1 MIPLSVAQ
9 LAEITGGVL
18 VEVPDARAEVTGPVV
33 IDSREAR
40 PGAIFA
46 ALPGTYADGH
56 DFAAAAV
63 AAGAA
68 VVLATRPVGV
78 PALVVPDV
86 PAALG
91 ALAAA
96 VVRRLPGLT
105 IVGIT
110 GSAGKTTTKD
120 LTAQLVET
128 LGPTISNR
136 GNFNNE
142 IGHPLTVLRVTEQ
155 TRYLISELSARG
167 PGHIAALCAIAPPRL
182 GAVLCVGYAH
192 AGEFG
197 GIDEVAR
204 AKGELPA
211 ALPADGVAV
220 LNADD
225 PRVLA
230 MAARTAARVV
240 TFGRSPAAD
249 VRAADIVT
257 DDLGRA
263 GFTLVTPGGS
273 APVRLRLHGGHHVT
287 NALAAAALAGELG
300 MGPDAI
306 AAGLSEAVAR
316 SRWRMEVTE
325 RPDGVTIVND
335 AYNANPES
343 LRAALAALADMTA
356 PRRGATAAGQHR
368 RGFAVLGQMTEL
380 GELTEVFHEEA
391 GRLAAQAGVTGLIVV
406 GAEAATIATGT
417 KAVPSW
423 QGELLQVADP
433 AAAAAALGPRL
444 HGGDVVLVKA
454 SHSVGLEAVAL
465 ALTGERPLPGQ
476 QAVGPPEHA
485 A

>member
-1 MIPLSVAQ
+1 VIPLSVAQ

-18 VEVPDARAEVTGPVV
+18 QEVPDARAEVSGPVV

-40 PGAIFA
+40 PGSIFA
-46 ALPGTYADGH
+46 ALPGDYADGH
-56 DFAAAAV
+56 EFAAAAV
-63 AAGAA
+63 AAGATL
-68 VVLATRPVGV
+68 VLATRPVGV
-78 PALVVPDV
+78 PALIVPDV
-86 PAALG
+86 QAALG

-105 IVGIT
+105 IAGIT

-182 GAVLCVGYAH
+182 GAVLCVGHAH

-240 TFGRSPAAD
+240 TFGRTPSAD

-300 MGPDAI
+300 MGPGAI

-356 PRRGATAAGQHR
+356 SGRQR

-380 GELTEVFHEEA
+380 GDLTDQFHEEA
-391 GRLAAQAGVTGLIVV
+391 GLLAAQAGVAGLIVV

-417 KAVPSW
+417 KSVPSW

-444 HGGDVVLVKA
+444 RGGDVVLVKA

-465 ALTGERPLPGQ
+465 ALTGERPLPGEQGAGQ
-476 QAVGPPEHA
+476 QAPGPPEHA